1 MSDAVIQVENLVRK
15 FKDLTAVRGVSFQV
29 ARGEVFG
36 FLGPNGAGKSTT
48 IKMLATLLKPTA
60 GRALINGYDVVRQ
73 QDRVRRSIGLVFQ
86 DPSLDERLTAR
97 ENLFF
102 HAMLYNVESR
112 VFKRRMQEMV
122 EMVELT
128 DRLNDPVKYFS
139 GGMKRR
145 LEIARGFLHYPQVL
159 FLDEPTVGLDPQ
171 TRSKIWEYIHALRQR
186 ENITIFMT
194 THYMEEAENCHRIA
208 IIDHGEIVAMDTP
221 ANLKKLVGG
230 DIITILTTRA
240 GEMAD
245 RLAERFGLRAAGQG
259 NILRVEVEQGE
270 AFIPLLVREM
280 GEDIKSVTL
289 HKPSLD
295 DVFLKLT
302 GREIREESV
311 SAVDRIRVF
320 RRGRRR

>member
-1 MSDAVIQVENLVRK
+1 MSDAAIQVENLVRK

-60 GRALINGYDVVRQ
+60 GRALINGYDVVRR
-73 QDRVRRSIGLVFQ
+73 QDEVRRSIGLVFQ

-128 DRLNDPVKYFS
+128 GRLNDLVKYYS

-145 LEIARGFLHYPQVL
+145 LEIARGFLHYPKVL

-186 ENITIFMT
+186 EDITIFMT

-230 DIITILTTRA
+230 DIITILTARA

-259 NILRVEVEQGE
+259 DILRVEVEQGE

-302 GREIREESV
+302 GREIREERV

-320 RRGRRR
+320 RRGRRH